1 MEYSAATDFAVI
13 ENGSVTETSTAMAV
27 FDDGAHSDETLTF
40 QPMIVLTTSGATN
53 ARIGR
58 AFVNDSTNGWIAL
71 DAEL

>member
-1 MEYSAATDFAVI
+1 MEYSDATDFAVI
-13 ENGSVTETSTAMAV
+13 ENGNVTETSTAMAV
-27 FDDGAHSDETLTF
+27 FNDGAHTDEELTF